1 MEGFDIRESWVEGS
15 LFMRNNEYE
24 TLMQVVGEER
34 LIKLIITS
42 CNIADGFINK
52 MMGKQ

>member
-1 MEGFDIRESWVEGS
+1 MSVFDIREPWVEGS

-34 LIKLIITS
+34 LIKLIINS
-42 CNIADGFINK
+42 CNIADNSINK
-52 MMGKQ
+52 MMGK